1 MNFTV
6 VFARRACHLLA
17 ALVVYGLSATAF
29 AGEFYE
35 AGGAAIKGFDPV
47 AYFKENKP
55 VKGSQ
60 AHTASHKGSLFRFA
74 SAANRDAFA
83 AEPDRYAPQY
93 GGFCAYAVA
102 KGYKAKIEP
111 DAFTIVQGKLYLN
124 YDQRIQA
131 EWRKDIPGYVRQAD
145 RNWPEVSKKPAP

>member
-1 MNFTV
+1 MTFTV
-6 VFARRACHLLA
+6 GFAKNAARLLA
-17 ALVVYGLSATAF
+17 ALVIHGLSATAF
-29 AGEFYE
+29 AGEFYDS
-35 AGGAAIKGFDPV
+35 GGAAIKGFDPV

-55 VKGSQ
+55 VRGSETY
-60 AHTASHKGSLFRFA
+60 TARHKGSLFRFA

-111 DAFTIVQGKLYLN
+111 DAFTVVDGKLYLN
-124 YDQRIQA
+124 YDLRIQA
-131 EWRKDIPGYVRQAD
+131 EWRKDIPGYVRQAEK
-145 RNWPEVSKKPAP
+145 NWPEMSKKPNP